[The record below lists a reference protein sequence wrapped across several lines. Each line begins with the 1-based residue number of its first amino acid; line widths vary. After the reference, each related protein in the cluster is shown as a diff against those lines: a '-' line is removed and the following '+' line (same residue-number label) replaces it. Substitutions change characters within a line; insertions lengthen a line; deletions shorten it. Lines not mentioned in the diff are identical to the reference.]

1 MKDKCLKKS
10 GVFYSSYAYDSDTVS
25 SALGFIMHCRN
36 DNIDC
41 KKIFTQNKNHANLTV
56 RGAINVNSFYS

>member
-1 MKDKCLKKS
+1 MKEKCLKKS
-10 GVFYSSYAYDSDTVS
+10 SVFCSSYAYDSDAVS

-41 KKIFTQNKNHANLTV
+41 NKICTQNKNHANLTF